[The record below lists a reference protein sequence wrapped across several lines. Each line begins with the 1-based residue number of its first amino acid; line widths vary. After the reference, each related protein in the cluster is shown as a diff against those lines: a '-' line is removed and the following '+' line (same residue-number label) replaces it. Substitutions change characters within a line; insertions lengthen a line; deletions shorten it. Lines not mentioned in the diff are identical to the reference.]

1 MEAFLL
7 HLAVVVAGVVLG
19 GAIERHRTWLLSRL
33 LFWNRRTDLVG
44 TYATSWTTET
54 PPISS
59 TDGTPPQPRP
69 KVEDLIRIK
78 WASGTY
84 ISGTG
89 SNSRLGDYTLSGR
102 AQGTAM
108 TLSYSPKDKSLGDHL
123 GVVMLRVEAGD
134 VFSGYWSQNRP
145 DESSVHSGTT
155 YWKKRPHK

>member
-1 MEAFLL
+1 LEAFFL
-7 HLAVVVAGVVLG
+7 HLTVVVVGVVLG

-54 PPISS
+54 PPINAL
-59 TDGTPPQPRP
+59 DGAPPQPRP
-69 KVEDLIRIK
+69 KV
-78 WASGTY
+78 GTY

-102 AQGTAM
+102 AQGSAT

-123 GVVMLRVEAGD
+123 GVVMLRIEAGD

-155 YWKKRPHK
+155 YWKKRTHK